1 MAENVVMYINDLYE
15 IRHLVKLMQQKY
27 NSPMIY
33 IGGTI
38 G

>member
-1 MAENVVMYINDLYE
+1 MAENVVMYINVLYE

-27 NSPMIY
+27 NLTMIY